1 MEVFFILWLICYLIT
16 FIIICCFDHR
26 YWNWGVYSIL
36 CVFFWPLIWLYL
48 FWPSE
53 NKKTQGKKH

>member
-1 MEVFFILWLICYLIT
+1 MEVVFILWLICYLIT
-16 FIIICCFDHR
+16 FIFICCVDHK

-36 CVFFWPLIWLYL
+36 CIYFWPLIWLYL

-53 NKKTQGKKH
+53 NKKTQGKNH